1 MALQVVILAAGKG
14 TRMRSALPKVMQPLA
29 GKPLLAHVLDASRM
43 LGAERPIVVYG
54 HGGDVVQQAFANDA
68 IDWVLQAEQKGT
80 GHAVLVALPVLGKAG
95 NTLILY
101 GDVPLLS
108 VSTLQRLLAV
118 CEGKNEL
125 GLLTVTLDN
134 PTGYGRIVR
143 EAGRVS
149 RIVEQK
155 DANADELLIKEVN
168 TGILCVPNALLHK
181 WLPELRNANSQGEY
195 YLTDLIGM
203 ASTENV
209 AVTAVHPDTP
219 WEVEGV
225 NDKLQLATLE
235 RVWQRAQADTL
246 LRAGVTIIDP
256 ARVDIRGE
264 LVHGQDVL
272 LEPNVQINGR
282 VVLGDGVQIGMGSVL
297 SNCVVA
303 AKTIIKPY
311 SIVDSATIGERVQ
324 IGPFARIRPGSDL
337 GADVHIGNFV
347 ETKATRMGAGSKANH
362 LTYLGDAIIGSGSN
376 IGAGTIT
383 CNYDGANKHLTSIGD
398 NVFIGSNNSLVAPV
412 EIASNATTGAG
423 STITKSVAQAT
434 LAVSRAKQITLD
446 GWQRPT
452 KKTTK

>member
-29 GKPLLAHVLDASRM
+29 GKPLLAHVLDASRT

-54 HGGDVVQQAFANDA
+54 HGGDVVQNAFTNDA

-80 GHAVLVALPVLGKAG
+80 GHAVLVALPVLAKKGS
-95 NTLILY
+95 TLILY

-143 EAGRVS
+143 EAGKVS

-155 DANADELLIKEVN
+155 DASADELLIKEVN

-195 YLTDLIGM
+195 YLTDLIGI
-203 ASTENV
+203 ATAEGV
-209 AVTAVHPDTP
+209 AVTAVHPETP

-235 RVWQRAQADTL
+235 RVWQRAQADAL

-282 VVLGDGVQIGMGSVL
+282 VVLGDGVQVGIGSVL
-297 SNCVVA
+297 SNCEIA
-303 AKTIIKPY
+303 AETIIKPY
-311 SIVDSATIGERVQ
+311 SIIDSASIGERAQ

-362 LTYLGDAIIGSGSN
+362 LTYLGDAVIGSGSN

-383 CNYDGANKHLTSIGD
+383 CNYDGANKHLTTIGD

-412 EIASNATTGAG
+412 EISSNATTGAG

-452 KKTTK
+452 KNTTK

>member
-29 GKPLLAHVLDASRM
+29 GKPLLAHVLDASRT

-54 HGGDVVQQAFANDA
+54 HGGAVVQNAFTNDA

-80 GHAVLVALPVLGKAG
+80 GHAVLVALPVLAKEGS
-95 NTLILY
+95 TLILY

-143 EAGRVS
+143 EAGKVS

-155 DANADELLIKEVN
+155 DASADELLIKEVN

-203 ASTENV
+203 ATAEGV

-235 RVWQRAQADTL
+235 RVWQRAQADSL

-282 VVLGDGVQIGMGSVL
+282 VVLGDGVQVGMGSVL
-297 SNCVVA
+297 SNCEIA
-303 AKTIIKPY
+303 AETIIKPY
-311 SIVDSATIGERVQ
+311 SIIDSASIGERAQ

-412 EIASNATTGAG
+412 EISSNATTGAG

-434 LAVSRAKQITLD
+434 LAVCRAKQITLD

-452 KKTTK
+452 KNTTK

>member
-29 GKPLLAHVLDASRM
+29 GKPLLAHVLDASRT

-54 HGGDVVQQAFANDA
+54 HGGDVVQNAFTNDA

-80 GHAVLVALPVLGKAG
+80 GHAVLVALPVLAKEGS
-95 NTLILY
+95 TLILY

-143 EAGRVS
+143 EAGKVS
-149 RIVEQK
+149 RIIEQK
-155 DANADELLIKEVN
+155 DASADELLIKEVN

-203 ASTENV
+203 ATAEGV
-209 AVTAVHPDTP
+209 AVSAVHPDTP

-235 RVWQRAQADTL
+235 RVWQRAQADAL

-282 VVLGDGVQIGMGSVL
+282 VVLGDGVQVGMGSVL
-297 SNCVVA
+297 SNCEIA
-303 AKTIIKPY
+303 AETIIKPY
-311 SIVDSATIGERVQ
+311 SIIDSASIGERAQ

-362 LTYLGDAIIGSGSN
+362 LTYLGDAVIGSGSN

-383 CNYDGANKHLTSIGD
+383 CNYDGANKHLTTIGD

-412 EIASNATTGAG
+412 EISSNATTGAG

-452 KKTTK
+452 KNTTK

>member
-29 GKPLLAHVLDASRM
+29 GKPLLAHVLDASRT

-54 HGGDVVQQAFANDA
+54 HGGDVVQNAFTNDA

-80 GHAVLVALPVLGKAG
+80 GHAVLVALPVLAKEGS
-95 NTLILY
+95 TLILY

-143 EAGRVS
+143 EAGKVS

-155 DANADELLIKEVN
+155 DASADELLIKEVN

-203 ASTENV
+203 ATAEGV
-209 AVTAVHPDTP
+209 AVSAVHPDTP

-235 RVWQRAQADTL
+235 RVWQRAQADAL

-282 VVLGDGVQIGMGSVL
+282 VVLGDGVQVGMGSVL
-297 SNCVVA
+297 SNCEIA
-303 AKTIIKPY
+303 AETIIKPY
-311 SIVDSATIGERVQ
+311 SIIDSASIGERAQ

-362 LTYLGDAIIGSGSN
+362 LTYLGDAVIGSGSN

-383 CNYDGANKHLTSIGD
+383 CNYDGANKHLTTIGD

-412 EIASNATTGAG
+412 EISSNATTGAG
-423 STITKSVAQAT
+423 STITKSVTQAT

-452 KKTTK
+452 KNTTK

>member
-29 GKPLLAHVLDASRM
+29 GKPLLAHVLDASRT

-54 HGGDVVQQAFANDA
+54 HGGDVVQNAFTNDA

-80 GHAVLVALPVLGKAG
+80 GHAVLVALPVLAKEGS
-95 NTLILY
+95 TLILY

-143 EAGRVS
+143 EAGKVS

-155 DANADELLIKEVN
+155 DASADELLIKEVN

-203 ASTENV
+203 ATAEGV
-209 AVTAVHPDTP
+209 AVTAVHPETP

-235 RVWQRAQADTL
+235 RVWQRAQADAL

-282 VVLGDGVQIGMGSVL
+282 VVLGDGVQVGIGSVL
-297 SNCVVA
+297 SNCEIA
-303 AKTIIKPY
+303 AETIIKPY
-311 SIVDSATIGERVQ
+311 SIIDSASIGERAQ

-362 LTYLGDAIIGSGSN
+362 LTYLGDAVIGSGSN

-383 CNYDGANKHLTSIGD
+383 CNYDGANKHLTTIGD

-412 EIASNATTGAG
+412 EVSSNATTGAG

-452 KKTTK
+452 KNTTK

>member
-29 GKPLLAHVLDASRM
+29 GKPLLAHVLDASRT

-54 HGGDVVQQAFANDA
+54 HGGDVVQNAFTNDA

-80 GHAVLVALPVLGKAG
+80 GHAVLVALSVLAKEGS
-95 NTLILY
+95 TLILY

-143 EAGRVS
+143 EAGKVS

-155 DANADELLIKEVN
+155 DASADELLIKEVN

-203 ASTENV
+203 ATAEGV
-209 AVTAVHPDTP
+209 AVTAVHPETP

-235 RVWQRAQADTL
+235 RVWQRAQADAL

-282 VVLGDGVQIGMGSVL
+282 VVLGDGVQVGIGSVL
-297 SNCVVA
+297 SNCEIA
-303 AKTIIKPY
+303 AETIIKPY
-311 SIVDSATIGERVQ
+311 SIIDSASIGERAQ

-337 GADVHIGNFV
+337 GAYVHIGNFV

-362 LTYLGDAIIGSGSN
+362 LTYLGDAVIGSGSN

-383 CNYDGANKHLTSIGD
+383 CNYDGANKHVTTIGD

-412 EIASNATTGAG
+412 EISSNATTGAG

-452 KKTTK
+452 KNTTK

>member
-29 GKPLLAHVLDASRM
+29 GKPLLAHVLEASRT

-54 HGGDVVQQAFANDA
+54 HGGDVVQNAFANDA

-80 GHAVLVALPVLGKAG
+80 GHAVLVALPVLAQEGS
-95 NTLILY
+95 TLILY

-118 CEGKNEL
+118 CDGKNDL

-143 EAGRVS
+143 EAGKVS

-155 DANADELLIKEVN
+155 DASAEELLIKEVN

-203 ASTENV
+203 ATADGV
-209 AVTAVHPDTP
+209 TVTAVHPDTP

-235 RVWQRAQADTL
+235 RVWQRAQADAL

-272 LEPNVQINGR
+272 IEPNVQINGR
-282 VVLGDGVQIGMGSVL
+282 VVLGDRVQVGMGSML
-297 SNCVVA
+297 SNCEIA
-303 AKTIIKPY
+303 AETIIKPY
-311 SIVDSATIGERVQ
+311 SIIDSASIGERAQ

-362 LTYLGDAIIGSGSN
+362 LTYLGDAVIGSGSN

-383 CNYDGANKHLTSIGD
+383 CNYDGANKHLTTIGD

-412 EIASNATTGAG
+412 EVSSNATTGAG
-423 STITKSVAQAT
+423 STITKSVAEAT

-452 KKTTK
+452 KNTTK

>member
-29 GKPLLAHVLDASRM
+29 GKPLLAHVLDASRT
-43 LGAERPIVVYG
+43 LGAERPIAVYG
-54 HGGDVVQQAFANDA
+54 HGGDVVQNAFTNDA

-80 GHAVLVALPVLGKAG
+80 GHAVLVALPVLAKEGS
-95 NTLILY
+95 TLILY

-143 EAGRVS
+143 EAGKVS

-155 DANADELLIKEVN
+155 DASADELLIKEVN

-203 ASTENV
+203 ATAEGV
-209 AVTAVHPDTP
+209 AVTAVHPETP

-235 RVWQRAQADTL
+235 RVWQRAQADAL

-282 VVLGDGVQIGMGSVL
+282 VVLGDGVQVGIGSVL
-297 SNCVVA
+297 SNCEIA
-303 AKTIIKPY
+303 AETIIKPY
-311 SIVDSATIGERVQ
+311 SIIDSASIGERAQ

-362 LTYLGDAIIGSGSN
+362 LTYLGDAVIGSGSN

-383 CNYDGANKHLTSIGD
+383 CNYDGANKHLTTIGD

-412 EIASNATTGAG
+412 EISSNATTGAG

-452 KKTTK
+452 KNTTK

>member
-29 GKPLLAHVLDASRM
+29 GKPLLAHVLEASRT

-54 HGGDVVQQAFANDA
+54 HGGDVVQNAFANDA

-80 GHAVLVALPVLGKAG
+80 GHAVLVALPVLAQEGS
-95 NTLILY
+95 TLILY

-118 CEGKNEL
+118 CDGKNDL

-143 EAGRVS
+143 EAGKVS

-155 DANADELLIKEVN
+155 DASAEELLIKEVN

-203 ASTENV
+203 ATADGV
-209 AVTAVHPDTP
+209 TVTAVHPNTP

-225 NDKLQLATLE
+225 NDKLQLAVLE
-235 RVWQRAQADTL
+235 RVWQRAQADAL

-272 LEPNVQINGR
+272 IEPNVQINGR
-282 VVLGDGVQIGMGSVL
+282 VVLGDGVQVGIGSVL
-297 SNCVVA
+297 SNCEIA
-303 AKTIIKPY
+303 AETIIKPY
-311 SIVDSATIGERVQ
+311 SIIDSASIGERAQ

-362 LTYLGDAIIGSGSN
+362 LTYLGDAVIGSGSN

-383 CNYDGANKHLTSIGD
+383 CNYDGANKHLTTIGD

-412 EIASNATTGAG
+412 EISSNATTGAG
-423 STITKSVAQAT
+423 STITKSVAEAT
-434 LAVSRAKQITLD
+434 LAVSRAKQIALD

-452 KKTTK
+452 KNTTK

>member
-1 MALQVVILAAGKG
+1 MALQIVILAAGKG

-29 GKPLLAHVLDASRM
+29 GKPLLAHVLEASRT

-54 HGGDVVQQAFANDA
+54 HGGDVVQNAFANDA

-80 GHAVLVALPVLGKAG
+80 GHAVLVALPVLAQEGS
-95 NTLILY
+95 TLILY

-118 CEGKNEL
+118 CDGKNDL

-143 EAGRVS
+143 EAGKVS

-155 DANADELLIKEVN
+155 DANAEELLIKEVN

-203 ASTENV
+203 ATADGV
-209 AVTAVHPDTP
+209 TVTAVHPDTP

-235 RVWQRAQADTL
+235 RVWQRAQADAL

-264 LVHGQDVL
+264 LEHGQDVL
-272 LEPNVQINGR
+272 IEPNVQINGR
-282 VVLGDGVQIGMGSVL
+282 VVLGDGVQVGIGSVL
-297 SNCVVA
+297 SNCEIA
-303 AKTIIKPY
+303 SETIIKPY
-311 SIVDSATIGERVQ
+311 SIIDSASIGERAQ

-362 LTYLGDAIIGSGSN
+362 LTYLGDAVIGSGSN

-383 CNYDGANKHLTSIGD
+383 CNYDGANKHLTTIGD

-412 EIASNATTGAG
+412 EISSNATTGAG
-423 STITKSVAQAT
+423 STITKSVAEAT

-452 KKTTK
+452 KNTTK

>member
-29 GKPLLAHVLDASRM
+29 GKPLLAHVLDASRT

-54 HGGDVVQQAFANDA
+54 HGGDVVQNAFTNDA

-80 GHAVLVALPVLGKAG
+80 GHAVLVALPVLAKKGS
-95 NTLILY
+95 TLILY

-143 EAGRVS
+143 EAGKVS

-155 DANADELLIKEVN
+155 DASADELLIKEVN

-203 ASTENV
+203 ATAEGV
-209 AVTAVHPDTP
+209 AVTAVHPETP

-235 RVWQRAQADTL
+235 RVWQRAQADAL

-282 VVLGDGVQIGMGSVL
+282 VVLGDGVQVGIGSVL
-297 SNCVVA
+297 SNCEIA
-303 AKTIIKPY
+303 AETIIKPY
-311 SIVDSATIGERVQ
+311 SIIDSASIGERAQ

-362 LTYLGDAIIGSGSN
+362 LTYLGDAVIGSGSN

-383 CNYDGANKHLTSIGD
+383 CNYDGANKHLTTIGD

-412 EIASNATTGAG
+412 EISSNATTGAG

-452 KKTTK
+452 KNTTK

>member
-29 GKPLLAHVLDASRM
+29 GKPLLAHVLDASRT

-54 HGGDVVQQAFANDA
+54 HGGDVVQNAFTNDA

-80 GHAVLVALPVLGKAG
+80 GHAVLVALPVLAKEGS
-95 NTLILY
+95 TLILY

-143 EAGRVS
+143 EAGKVS

-155 DANADELLIKEVN
+155 DASADELLIKEVN

-203 ASTENV
+203 ATAEGV
-209 AVTAVHPDTP
+209 AVTAVHPNTP

-282 VVLGDGVQIGMGSVL
+282 VVLGDGVQVGIGSVL
-297 SNCVVA
+297 SNCEIA
-303 AKTIIKPY
+303 AETIIKPY
-311 SIVDSATIGERVQ
+311 SIIDSASIGERAQ

-362 LTYLGDAIIGSGSN
+362 LTYLGDAVIGSGSN

-383 CNYDGANKHLTSIGD
+383 CNYDGANKHLTTIGD

-412 EIASNATTGAG
+412 EISSNATTGAG

-452 KKTTK
+452 KNTTK

>member
-29 GKPLLAHVLDASRM
+29 GKPLLAHVLDASRT

-54 HGGDVVQQAFANDA
+54 HGGDVVQNAFTNDA

-80 GHAVLVALPVLGKAG
+80 GHAVLVALPVLAKKGS
-95 NTLILY
+95 TLILY

-125 GLLTVTLDN
+125 GLLTVTLDS

-143 EAGRVS
+143 EAGKVS

-155 DANADELLIKEVN
+155 DASADELLIKEVN

-203 ASTENV
+203 ATAEGV
-209 AVTAVHPDTP
+209 AVTAVHPETP

-235 RVWQRAQADTL
+235 RVWQRAQADAL

-282 VVLGDGVQIGMGSVL
+282 VVLGDGVQVGMGSVL
-297 SNCVVA
+297 SNCEIA
-303 AKTIIKPY
+303 AETIIKPY
-311 SIVDSATIGERVQ
+311 SIIDSASIGERAQ

-362 LTYLGDAIIGSGSN
+362 LTYLGDAVIGSGSN

-383 CNYDGANKHLTSIGD
+383 CNYDGANKHLTTIGD

-412 EIASNATTGAG
+412 EISSNATTGAG

-452 KKTTK
+452 KNTTK

>member
-29 GKPLLAHVLDASRM
+29 GKPLLAHVLEASRT

-54 HGGDVVQQAFANDA
+54 HGGDVLQTAFANDA
-68 IDWVLQAEQKGT
+68 IDWVLQGEQKGT
-80 GHAVLVALPVLGKAG
+80 GHAVLVALPVLAQEGS
-95 NTLILY
+95 TLILY

-118 CEGKNEL
+118 CDGKNDL

-143 EAGRVS
+143 EAGKVS

-155 DANADELLIKEVN
+155 DASAEELLIKEVN

-203 ASTENV
+203 ATADGV
-209 AVTAVHPDTP
+209 TVTAVHPNTP

-225 NDKLQLATLE
+225 NDKLQLAALE
-235 RVWQRAQADTL
+235 RVWQRAQADAL

-272 LEPNVQINGR
+272 IEPNVQINGR
-282 VVLGDGVQIGMGSVL
+282 VVLGDGVQVGIGSVL
-297 SNCVVA
+297 SNCEIA
-303 AKTIIKPY
+303 AETIIKPY
-311 SIVDSATIGERVQ
+311 SIIDSACIGERAQ

-362 LTYLGDAIIGSGSN
+362 LTYLGDAVIGSGSN

-383 CNYDGANKHLTSIGD
+383 CNYDGANKHLTTIGD

-412 EIASNATTGAG
+412 EISSNATTGAG
-423 STITKSVAQAT
+423 STITKSVAEAT

-452 KKTTK
+452 KNTTK

>member
-29 GKPLLAHVLDASRM
+29 GKPLLAHVLDASRA

-54 HGGDVVQQAFANDA
+54 HGGDVVQNAFANDA

-80 GHAVLVALPVLGKAG
+80 GHAVLVALPVLAQEGS
-95 NTLILY
+95 TLILY

-118 CEGKNEL
+118 CDGKNDL

-143 EAGRVS
+143 EAGKVS

-155 DANADELLIKEVN
+155 DANAEELLIKEVN

-203 ASTENV
+203 ATADGV
-209 AVTAVHPDTP
+209 TVTAVHPDTP

-235 RVWQRAQADTL
+235 RVWQRAQADAL

-264 LVHGQDVL
+264 LEHGQDVL
-272 LEPNVQINGR
+272 IEPNVQINGR
-282 VVLGDGVQIGMGSVL
+282 VVLGDGVQVGIGSVL
-297 SNCVVA
+297 SNCEIA
-303 AKTIIKPY
+303 SETIIKPY
-311 SIVDSATIGERVQ
+311 SIIDSASIGERAQ

-337 GADVHIGNFV
+337 GADVRIGNFV

-362 LTYLGDAIIGSGSN
+362 LTYLGDAVIGSGSN

-383 CNYDGANKHLTSIGD
+383 CNYDGANKHLTTIGD

-412 EIASNATTGAG
+412 EISSNATTGAG
-423 STITKSVAQAT
+423 STITKSVAEAT

-452 KKTTK
+452 KNTTK

>member
-29 GKPLLAHVLDASRM
+29 GKPLLAHVLDASRT

-54 HGGDVVQQAFANDA
+54 HGGDVVQNAFTNDA

-80 GHAVLVALPVLGKAG
+80 GHAVLVALPVLAKEGS
-95 NTLILY
+95 TLILY

-143 EAGRVS
+143 EAGKVS

-155 DANADELLIKEVN
+155 DASADELLIKEVN

-203 ASTENV
+203 ATAEGV
-209 AVTAVHPDTP
+209 AVTAVHPETP

-235 RVWQRAQADTL
+235 RVWQRAQADAL

-282 VVLGDGVQIGMGSVL
+282 VVLGDGVQVGMGSVL
-297 SNCVVA
+297 SNCEIA
-303 AKTIIKPY
+303 AETIIKPY
-311 SIVDSATIGERVQ
+311 SIIDSASIGERAQ
-324 IGPFARIRPGSDL
+324 IGPFARIRPGPCW
-337 GADVHIGNFV
+337 
-347 ETKATRMGAGSKANH
+347 R
-362 LTYLGDAIIGSGSN
+362 
-376 IGAGTIT
+376 
-383 CNYDGANKHLTSIGD
+383 C
-398 NVFIGSNNSLVAPV
+398 
-412 EIASNATTGAG
+412 IA
-423 STITKSVAQAT
+423 
-434 LAVSRAKQITLD
+434 
-446 GWQRPT
+446 
-452 KKTTK
+452 

>member
-29 GKPLLAHVLDASRM
+29 GKPLLAHVLDASRT

-54 HGGDVVQQAFANDA
+54 HGGDVVQNAFTNDA

-80 GHAVLVALPVLGKAG
+80 GHAVLVALSVLAKEGS
-95 NTLILY
+95 TLILY

-143 EAGRVS
+143 EAGKVS

-155 DANADELLIKEVN
+155 DASADELLIKEVN

-203 ASTENV
+203 ATAEGV
-209 AVTAVHPDTP
+209 AVTAVHPETP

-235 RVWQRAQADTL
+235 RVWQRAQADAL

-282 VVLGDGVQIGMGSVL
+282 VVLGDGVQVGMGSVL
-297 SNCVVA
+297 SNCEIA
-303 AKTIIKPY
+303 AETIIKPY
-311 SIVDSATIGERVQ
+311 SIIDSASIGERAQ

-362 LTYLGDAIIGSGSN
+362 LTYLGDAVIGSGSN

-383 CNYDGANKHLTSIGD
+383 CNYDGANKHLTTIGD

-412 EIASNATTGAG
+412 EISSNATTGAG

-452 KKTTK
+452 KNTTK

>member
-29 GKPLLAHVLDASRM
+29 GKPLLAHVLDASRT

-54 HGGDVVQQAFANDA
+54 HGGDVVQNAFTNDA

-80 GHAVLVALPVLGKAG
+80 GHAVLVALPVLAKEGS
-95 NTLILY
+95 TLILY

-143 EAGRVS
+143 EAGKVS

-155 DANADELLIKEVN
+155 DASADELLIKEVN

-203 ASTENV
+203 ATAEGV
-209 AVTAVHPDTP
+209 AVTAVHPETP

-235 RVWQRAQADTL
+235 RVWQRAQADAL

-282 VVLGDGVQIGMGSVL
+282 VVLGDGVQVGMGSVL
-297 SNCVVA
+297 SNCEIA
-303 AKTIIKPY
+303 AETIIKPY
-311 SIVDSATIGERVQ
+311 SIIDSASIGERAQ
-324 IGPFARIRPGSDL
+324 IGPFARIRPGSEL

-362 LTYLGDAIIGSGSN
+362 LTYLGDAVIGSGSN

-383 CNYDGANKHLTSIGD
+383 CNYDGANKHLTTIGD

-412 EIASNATTGAG
+412 EISSNATTGAG

-452 KKTTK
+452 KNTTK

>member
-29 GKPLLAHVLDASRM
+29 GKPLLAHVLDASRT

-54 HGGDVVQQAFANDA
+54 HGGNVVQNAFANDA

-80 GHAVLVALPVLGKAG
+80 GHAVLVALPVLAKKGS
-95 NTLILY
+95 TLILY

-143 EAGRVS
+143 EAGKVS

-155 DANADELLIKEVN
+155 DASADELLIKEVN
-168 TGILCVPNALLHK
+168 TGILCVPNTLLHK

-203 ASTENV
+203 ATAEGV
-209 AVTAVHPDTP
+209 AVTAVHPETP

-225 NDKLQLATLE
+225 NDKLQLAMLE
-235 RVWQRAQADTL
+235 RVWQRAQADAL

-282 VVLGDGVQIGMGSVL
+282 VVLGDGVQVGMGSVL
-297 SNCVVA
+297 SNCEIA
-303 AKTIIKPY
+303 AETIIKPY
-311 SIVDSATIGERVQ
+311 SIIDSASIGERAQ

-362 LTYLGDAIIGSGSN
+362 LTYLGDAVIGIGSN

-383 CNYDGANKHLTSIGD
+383 CNYDGANKHLTTIGD

-412 EIASNATTGAG
+412 EISSNATTGAG

-452 KKTTK
+452 KNTTK

>member
-29 GKPLLAHVLDASRM
+29 GKPLLAHVLDASRT

-54 HGGDVVQQAFANDA
+54 HGGDVVRNAFTNDA
-68 IDWVLQAEQKGT
+68 IDWILQAEQKGT
-80 GHAVLVALPVLGKAG
+80 GHAVLVALPVLAKEGS
-95 NTLILY
+95 TLILY

-143 EAGRVS
+143 EAGKVS
-149 RIVEQK
+149 RIIEQK
-155 DANADELLIKEVN
+155 DASADELLIKEVN

-195 YLTDLIGM
+195 YLTDLIVM
-203 ASTENV
+203 ATAEGV
-209 AVTAVHPDTP
+209 AVSAVHPDTP

-235 RVWQRAQADTL
+235 RVWQRAQADAL

-282 VVLGDGVQIGMGSVL
+282 VVLGDGVQVGMGSVL
-297 SNCVVA
+297 SNCEIA
-303 AKTIIKPY
+303 AETIIKPY
-311 SIVDSATIGERVQ
+311 SIIDSASIGERAQ

-362 LTYLGDAIIGSGSN
+362 LTYLGDAVIGSGSN

-383 CNYDGANKHLTSIGD
+383 CNYDGANKHLTTIGD

-412 EIASNATTGAG
+412 EISSNATTGAG

-452 KKTTK
+452 KNTTK

>member
-29 GKPLLAHVLDASRM
+29 GKPLLAHVLEASRT

-54 HGGDVVQQAFANDA
+54 HGGDVVQNAFANDA

-80 GHAVLVALPVLGKAG
+80 GHAVLVALPVLAQEGS
-95 NTLILY
+95 TLILY

-118 CEGKNEL
+118 CDGKNDL

-143 EAGRVS
+143 EAGKVS

-155 DANADELLIKEVN
+155 DASAEELLIKEVN

-203 ASTENV
+203 ATADGV
-209 AVTAVHPDTP
+209 TVTAVHPNTP

-225 NDKLQLATLE
+225 NDKLQLAALE
-235 RVWQRAQADTL
+235 RVWQRAQADAL

-272 LEPNVQINGR
+272 IEPNVQINGR
-282 VVLGDGVQIGMGSVL
+282 VVLGDGVQVGIGSVL
-297 SNCVVA
+297 SNCEIA
-303 AKTIIKPY
+303 AETIIKPY
-311 SIVDSATIGERVQ
+311 SIIDSASIGERAQ

-362 LTYLGDAIIGSGSN
+362 LTYLGDAVIGSGSN

-383 CNYDGANKHLTSIGD
+383 CNYDGANKHLTTIGD

-412 EIASNATTGAG
+412 EISSNATTGAG
-423 STITKSVAQAT
+423 STITKSVAEAT

-452 KKTTK
+452 KNTTK

>member
-29 GKPLLAHVLDASRM
+29 GKPLLAHVLDASRT

-54 HGGDVVQQAFANDA
+54 HGGDVVQNAFTNDA

-80 GHAVLVALPVLGKAG
+80 GHAVLVALPVLAKKGS
-95 NTLILY
+95 TLILY

-143 EAGRVS
+143 EAGKVS

-155 DANADELLIKEVN
+155 DASADELLIKEVN

-203 ASTENV
+203 ATAEGV
-209 AVTAVHPDTP
+209 AVTAVHPETP

-235 RVWQRAQADTL
+235 RVWQRAQADAL

-282 VVLGDGVQIGMGSVL
+282 VVLGDGVQVGMGSVL
-297 SNCVVA
+297 SNCEIA
-303 AKTIIKPY
+303 AETIIKPY
-311 SIVDSATIGERVQ
+311 SIIDSASIGERAQ

-362 LTYLGDAIIGSGSN
+362 LTYLGDAVIGSGSN

-383 CNYDGANKHLTSIGD
+383 CNYDGANKHLTTIGD

-412 EIASNATTGAG
+412 EISSNATTGAG

-452 KKTTK
+452 KNTTK

>member
-29 GKPLLAHVLDASRM
+29 GKPLLAHVLDASRT

-54 HGGDVVQQAFANDA
+54 HGGDVVQNAFTNDA

-80 GHAVLVALPVLGKAG
+80 GHAVLVALPVLAKEGS
-95 NTLILY
+95 TLILY

-143 EAGRVS
+143 EAGKVS

-155 DANADELLIKEVN
+155 DASADELLIKEVN

-203 ASTENV
+203 ATAEGV
-209 AVTAVHPDTP
+209 AVTAVHPNTP

-235 RVWQRAQADTL
+235 RVWQRAQADAL

-282 VVLGDGVQIGMGSVL
+282 VVLGDGVQVGMGSVL
-297 SNCVVA
+297 SNCEIA
-303 AKTIIKPY
+303 AETIIKPY
-311 SIVDSATIGERVQ
+311 SIIDSASIGERAQ

-362 LTYLGDAIIGSGSN
+362 LTYLGDAVIGSGSN

-383 CNYDGANKHLTSIGD
+383 CNYDGANKHLTTIGD

-412 EIASNATTGAG
+412 EISSNATTGAG

-452 KKTTK
+452 KNTTK

>member
-29 GKPLLAHVLDASRM
+29 GKPLLAHVLDASRT

-54 HGGDVVQQAFANDA
+54 HGGDVVQNAFTNDA

-80 GHAVLVALPVLGKAG
+80 GHAVLVALPVLAKEGS
-95 NTLILY
+95 TLILY

-143 EAGRVS
+143 EAGKVS

-155 DANADELLIKEVN
+155 DASADELLIKEVN

-203 ASTENV
+203 ATAEGV
-209 AVTAVHPDTP
+209 AVTAVHPNTP

-282 VVLGDGVQIGMGSVL
+282 VVLGDGVQVGMGSVL
-297 SNCVVA
+297 SNCEIA
-303 AKTIIKPY
+303 AETIIKPY
-311 SIVDSATIGERVQ
+311 SIIDSASIGERAQ

-362 LTYLGDAIIGSGSN
+362 LTYLGDAVIGSGSN

-383 CNYDGANKHLTSIGD
+383 CNYDGANKHLTTIGD

-412 EIASNATTGAG
+412 EISSNATTGAG

-452 KKTTK
+452 KNTTK

>member
-29 GKPLLAHVLDASRM
+29 GKPLLAHVLDASRT

-54 HGGDVVQQAFANDA
+54 HGGDVVQNAFTNDA

-80 GHAVLVALPVLGKAG
+80 GHAVLVALPVLAKEGS
-95 NTLILY
+95 TLILY

-143 EAGRVS
+143 EAGKVS

-155 DANADELLIKEVN
+155 DASADELLIKEVN

-203 ASTENV
+203 ATAEGV
-209 AVTAVHPDTP
+209 AVTAVHPETP

-235 RVWQRAQADTL
+235 RVWQRAQADAL

-282 VVLGDGVQIGMGSVL
+282 VVLGDGVQVGMGSVL
-297 SNCVVA
+297 SNCEIA
-303 AKTIIKPY
+303 AETIIKPY
-311 SIVDSATIGERVQ
+311 SIIDSASIGERAQ
-324 IGPFARIRPGSDL
+324 IGPFARIRPGSEL

-362 LTYLGDAIIGSGSN
+362 LTYLGDAVIGSGSN

-383 CNYDGANKHLTSIGD
+383 CNYDGANKHVTTIGD

-412 EIASNATTGAG
+412 EISSNATTGAG

-452 KKTTK
+452 KNTTK

>member
-29 GKPLLAHVLDASRM
+29 GKPLLAHVLEASRT

-54 HGGDVVQQAFANDA
+54 HGGDVVQNAFANDA

-80 GHAVLVALPVLGKAG
+80 GHAVLVALPVLAQEGS
-95 NTLILY
+95 TLILY

-118 CEGKNEL
+118 CDGKNDL

-143 EAGRVS
+143 EAGKVS

-155 DANADELLIKEVN
+155 DASAEELLIKEVN

-203 ASTENV
+203 ATADGV
-209 AVTAVHPDTP
+209 TVTAVHPNTP

-225 NDKLQLATLE
+225 NDKLQLAALE
-235 RVWQRAQADTL
+235 RVWQRAQADAL

-272 LEPNVQINGR
+272 IEPNVQINGR
-282 VVLGDGVQIGMGSVL
+282 VVLGDGVQVGIGSVL
-297 SNCVVA
+297 SNCEIA
-303 AKTIIKPY
+303 AETIIKPY
-311 SIVDSATIGERVQ
+311 SIIDSACIGERAQ

-362 LTYLGDAIIGSGSN
+362 LTYLGDAVIGSGSN

-383 CNYDGANKHLTSIGD
+383 CNYDGANKHLTTIGD

-412 EIASNATTGAG
+412 EISSNATTGAG
-423 STITKSVAQAT
+423 STITKSVAEAT

-452 KKTTK
+452 KNTTK

>member
-29 GKPLLAHVLDASRM
+29 GKPLLAHVLEASRM

-54 HGGDVVQQAFANDA
+54 HGGDVVQNAFANDA

-80 GHAVLVALPVLGKAG
+80 GHAVLVTLPVLAKTGS
-95 NTLILY
+95 TLILY

-108 VSTLQRLLAV
+108 VLTLQRLLAV

-125 GLLTVTLDN
+125 GLLTVTLDS

-143 EAGRVS
+143 EAGKVS

-203 ASTENV
+203 ATTDGV

-235 RVWQRAQADTL
+235 RVWQRAQAEAL

-256 ARVDIRGE
+256 ARLDIRGE

-282 VVLGDGVQIGMGSVL
+282 VALGDGVQVGIGSVL
-297 SNCVVA
+297 SNCEIA
-303 AKTIIKPY
+303 AETIIKPY
-311 SIVDSATIGERVQ
+311 SIIDSASIGERVQ

-362 LTYLGDAIIGSGSN
+362 LTYLGDAVIGSGSN

-383 CNYDGANKHLTSIGD
+383 CNYDGANKHLTTIGD

-412 EIASNATTGAG
+412 EISSNATTGAG

-452 KKTTK
+452 KNTTK